1 MILELKRYIQT
12 VFIFYIAFI
21 GGFNLCHAQKKQGK
35 PLTPFFRK
43 AGESKIVDRSVITA
57 YYAFNAIKNDDIST
71 YIDYQ
76 KLQIGKNIIKY
87 CSEWIYQAE
96 VKQDKFRQAHPHTN
110 NVPHFLDFN
119 KGEYWNEYQYSDYF
133 IQLGKITV
141 YTSMPFAA
149 DQYNCYYQEPYPL
162 MKWSLCNEKCE
173 ILGYECQ
180 KATCLFRGR
189 NYIAWFA
196 PLIPV
201 QHGPWKFGGLPGLIL
216 KVSDTQNIYT
226 FECVRLTK
234 QPQDI
239 TRRPFNGYEETKR
252 TLVLK
257 LARKFNENYD
267 QATGATTRDN
277 QGRVVMSQKQK
288 YEPLELE

>member
-21 GGFNLCHAQKKQGK
+21 WGFNLCHAQKKQGK

-76 KLQIGKNIIKY
+76 K
-87 CSEWIYQAE
+87 
-96 VKQDKFRQAHPHTN
+96 
-110 NVPHFLDFN
+110 
-119 KGEYWNEYQYSDYF
+119 
-133 IQLGKITV
+133 
-141 YTSMPFAA
+141 PFAA

-173 ILGYECQ
+173 ILGYDCQ